1 MVMNSS
7 GLLCL
12 GQFLF
17 LSFLKDSFSGKS
29 PLAGRLFSPSTL
41 SVSMEEARLL
51 MVAGDPMRRRSFSR
65 DASPHHA
72 GGLKV
77 SSPPLAKY
85 FLGFFFHGICASCNL
100 KYHLN

>member
-1 MVMNSS
+1 MVMSSS

-41 SVSMEEARLL
+41 SMSMDGARLL
-51 MVAGDPMRRRSFSR
+51 LVAGEPMRHLPFIH
-65 DASPHHA
+65 DADVTHV
-72 GGLKV
+72 GGLQV
-77 SSPPLAKY
+77 NCPRPA
-85 FLGFFFHGICASCNL
+85 
-100 KYHLN
+100 

>member
-1 MVMNSS
+1 MVMDSS

-12 GQFLF
+12 GRFLF

-51 MVAGDPMRRRSFSR
+51 MVAGDPMRPRSFSHEAAVAAIMR
-65 DASPHHA
+65 
-72 GGLKV
+72 V
-77 SSPPLAKY
+77 V
-85 FLGFFFHGICASCNL
+85 
-100 KYHLN
+100 